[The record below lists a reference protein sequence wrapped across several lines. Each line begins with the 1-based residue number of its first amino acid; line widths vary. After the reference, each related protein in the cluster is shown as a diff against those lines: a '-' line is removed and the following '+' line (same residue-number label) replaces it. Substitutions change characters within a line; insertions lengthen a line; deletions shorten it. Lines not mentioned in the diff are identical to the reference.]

1 MFLAGA
7 ARRQPST
14 RGDSMTRLNRRQ
26 FLTTSRAAA
35 AAVGTRDVFFPAIVD
50 AQEPIRIGQLIP
62 FTGFLGAI
70 GEYGKQGATL
80 AVEELNEKGGV
91 MGRKLE
97 LITEDEANPGVAV
110 QKARKLIEKD
120 RVVALVPGRRRRGA
134 AGEGPPH
141 QRRREL
147 RRDPQQALPS
157 LRVLDRGLQ
166 HAVRQ

>member
-7 ARRQPST
+7 ASRQPAM
-14 RGDSMTRLNRRQ
+14 RGGAMPTRLNRRQ
-26 FLTTSRAAA
+26 FLATSLAAA
-35 AAVGTRDVFFPAIVD
+35 AIGARDVSFPAIVH

-80 AVEELNEKGGV
+80 AVEELNEKGGG
-91 MGRKLE
+91 MGRQLE

-120 RVVALVPGRRRRGA
+120 HRVAI
-134 AGEGPPH
+134 EG
-141 QRRREL
+141 L
-147 RRDPQQALPS
+147 GSSASS
-157 LRVLDRGLQ
+157 L
-166 HAVRQ
+166 AVRARGQRAKLLMINAGANSDEIQIGRASC

>member
-7 ARRQPST
+7 ASRHPAM
-14 RGDSMTRLNRRQ
+14 RGAAMASRLNRSQ
-26 FLTTSRAAA
+26 CLAPSLAAA
-35 AAVGTRDVFFPAIVD
+35 AIGARDVSFPAIVR

-97 LITEDEANPGVAV
+97 LITGGEANPG
-110 QKARKLIEKD
+110 
-120 RVVALVPGRRRRGA
+120 GA
-134 AGEGPPH
+134 
-141 QRRREL
+141 
-147 RRDPQQALPS
+147 
-157 LRVLDRGLQ
+157 
-166 HAVRQ
+166 